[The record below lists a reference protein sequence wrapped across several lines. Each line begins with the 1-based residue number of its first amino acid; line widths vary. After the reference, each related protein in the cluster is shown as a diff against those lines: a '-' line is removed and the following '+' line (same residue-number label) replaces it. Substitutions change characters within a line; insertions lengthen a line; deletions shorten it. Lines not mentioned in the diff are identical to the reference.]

1 MLLPEPGE
9 QISLRH
15 DPSHPNR
22 PEVVIEQIDKNQ
34 EKQDSPVVLDS
45 VYFSP
50 DNVPFDVAVN
60 MGYRCPRCGS
70 LSLPSQSVCMECEAI
85 KRCDWTAEE
94 AENTSFSG
102 LFRTLKLI
110 DDPALKTVSR
120 QESFN
125 GVSVLATYERTQNN
139 TIRVQYVHD
148 SSNSQIPRGGFPVHV
163 LVSHTSKRFVRHDPY
178 GTAESL
184 GTAPYLRVIPGAV
197 HEAHEGILYLDEIA
211 ALGPYQKHLLTAMQ
225 DGTFPIAG
233 RNPHSSGAAVRV
245 DDVPCNFV
253 LFGACN
259 IEDLHIILAP
269 LRSRI
274 RGYGYEIMLDSWM
287 TKTPETM
294 RDIMRFISQT
304 VREDGRIPHLNREAI
319 FSVLKVA
326 ESMAL
331 KVDGARS
338 ALTLRLR
345 ELGGLIRVAGD
356 MAVQETS
363 EFVKQSHIER
373 AESLVKGIDM
383 TDSRSI
389 GQKDD
394 ISQSNYGDYF
404 F

>member
-1 MLLPEPGE
+1 
-9 QISLRH
+9 
-15 DPSHPNR
+15 
-22 PEVVIEQIDKNQ
+22 
-34 EKQDSPVVLDS
+34 
-45 VYFSP
+45 
-50 DNVPFDVAVN
+50 
-60 MGYRCPRCGS
+60 
-70 LSLPSQSVCMECEAI
+70 
-85 KRCDWTAEE
+85 
-94 AENTSFSG
+94 
-102 LFRTLKLI
+102 
-110 DDPALKTVSR
+110 
-120 QESFN
+120 
-125 GVSVLATYERTQNN
+125 
-139 TIRVQYVHD
+139 
-148 SSNSQIPRGGFPVHV
+148 
-163 LVSHTSKRFVRHDPY
+163 
-178 GTAESL
+178 
-184 GTAPYLRVIPGAV
+184 
-197 HEAHEGILYLDEIA
+197 
-211 ALGPYQKHLLTAMQ
+211 
-225 DGTFPIAG
+225 
-233 RNPHSSGAAVRV
+233 
-245 DDVPCNFV
+245 
-253 LFGACN
+253 
-259 IEDLHIILAP
+259 
-269 LRSRI
+269 
-274 RGYGYEIMLDSWM
+274 
-287 TKTPETM
+287 TM